1 MENRKP
7 NTCGLKGKIGEQQ
20 IELGHTCVCVCVYL
34 YCVCVCMVGL
44 ENEKL
49 LNEEVVSESLQ

>member
-20 IELGHTCVCVCVYL
+20 IELGHTCVCVFICI
-34 YCVCVCMVGL
+34 VCVCMVGL